1 MTSASI
7 VNVPI
12 NTQKVSANAGNKTE
26 AGGED
31 FVKMMSKSIS
41 NVNADSKAQT
51 EAAERKDS
59 NVSKASDQDD
69 SDTYKFEKK
78 VGTKLKSK
86 ETAMEEAKDT
96 AEEAVE
102 KFDSEIRE
110 ELKSKLGISD
120 EELDNLLNSMGLVIQ
135 DLMQPQNL
143 VAVVGELTGNK
154 DSLGML
160 LDENISSI
168 LSNVNDVV
176 QSLTKEIGM
185 DVSNILALT
194 ESKDHEITLEEVTF
208 ELQELGFTL
217 EDVTPEVFENLPK
230 ELQQKI
236 QDVTVNPVSEPVEED
251 QVEVT
256 VVTETPVV
264 SRSEA
269 EVEELPVDETEKTV
283 EPEAEVITTT
293 DSSETP
299 DESTK
304 NGTDQAKEEL
314 LDRSLAER
322 EPSPTVFHSSA
333 TFTQTMESVSVE
345 ATTTTTTTTTSQ
357 IDVQRMMTDIV
368 NQAKVTITEEVQ
380 TMEMVLNPEH
390 LGKLFMEVTAKDGQI
405 NAKIYTENEAVKN
418 ALENQLVVLKENMN
432 QQGMKIDAVEVSVGT
447 HEFERNLEERASDQE
462 RRDAEN
468 LMQQDKNNQKNGRM
482 RNIDLNNLDNLQG
495 LMSEEEQLVAQIM
508 KDNGNTVNYM
518 A

>member
-41 NVNADSKAQT
+41 NVNADSKVQT

-59 NVSKASDQDD
+59 NVSKASDKDD
-69 SDTYKFEKK
+69 RDTYKFEKK

-143 VAVVGELTGNK
+143 VAVVGELTGNT

-160 LDENISSI
+160 LDENISLI
-168 LSNVNDVV
+168 LSNANDVV

-194 ESKDHEITLEEVTF
+194 EPKDNEITLEEVTF

-236 QDVTVNPVSEPVEED
+236 QELNANPFSEPVEED

-256 VVTETPVV
+256 VVTETAVV
-264 SRSEA
+264 SNAEA
-269 EVEELPVDETEKTV
+269 EVEELPVDETEEMV
-283 EPEAEVITTT
+283 EPEAEVVTTT

-322 EPSPTVFHSSA
+322 DPSPTVFHSSA

-345 ATTTTTTTTTSQ
+345 ATTTTTTTSQ
-357 IDVQRMMTDIV
+357 IDVQRMITDIV

-405 NAKIYTENEAVKN
+405 SAKIYTENEAVKN
-418 ALENQLVVLKENMN
+418 ALENQLVVFKENMN

>member
-12 NTQKVSANAGNKTE
+12 NTQKVSANAGNKAE

-31 FVKMMSKSIS
+31 FVKMMSKSFS
-41 NVNADSKAQT
+41 NVNADSMAQT
-51 EAAERKDS
+51 EAADRKDS

-143 VAVVGELTGNK
+143 VAVVGEITGNT

-168 LSNVNDVV
+168 LSNVHDVV

-194 ESKDHEITLEEVTF
+194 EPKDNEITLEEVTF

-217 EDVTPEVFENLPK
+217 EDVTPEVFENLPE

-236 QDVTVNPVSEPVEED
+236 QDLTVNPVSEPVEED

-264 SRSEA
+264 FRSEA
-269 EVEELPVDETEKTV
+269 EVEELPVDETEETV
-283 EPEAEVITTT
+283 EPEAEVVTTT

-322 EPSPTVFHSSA
+322 DPSPTVFHSSA

-345 ATTTTTTTTTSQ
+345 ATTTTTTTTSQ
-357 IDVQRMMTDIV
+357 IDVQRMITDIV

-405 NAKIYTENEAVKN
+405 SAKIYTENEAVKN
-418 ALENQLVVLKENMN
+418 ALENQLVVFKENMN

>member
-59 NVSKASDQDD
+59 NVSKASDKDD
-69 SDTYKFEKK
+69 RDTYKFEKK

-120 EELDNLLNSMGLVIQ
+120 EELDNLLDSMGLVIQ

-143 VAVVGELTGNK
+143 VAVVGELTGNT

-168 LSNVNDVV
+168 LSNANDVV

-194 ESKDHEITLEEVTF
+194 EPKDNEITLEEVTF

-236 QDVTVNPVSEPVEED
+236 QELNANPVSEPVEED

-256 VVTETPVV
+256 VVTETAVV
-264 SRSEA
+264 SNAEA
-269 EVEELPVDETEKTV
+269 EVEELPVDETGEMV
-283 EPEAEVITTT
+283 EPEAEVVTTT

-322 EPSPTVFHSSA
+322 DPSPTVFHSSA

-345 ATTTTTTTTTSQ
+345 ATTTTTTTSQ
-357 IDVQRMMTDIV
+357 IDVQRMITDIV

-405 NAKIYTENEAVKN
+405 SAKIYTENEAVKN
-418 ALENQLVVLKENMN
+418 ALENQLVVFKENMN

>member
-59 NVSKASDQDD
+59 NVSKASDKDD
-69 SDTYKFEKK
+69 RDTYKFEKK

-120 EELDNLLNSMGLVIQ
+120 EELDNLLDSMGLVIQ

-143 VAVVGELTGNK
+143 VAVVGELTGNT

-168 LSNVNDVV
+168 LSNANDVV

-194 ESKDHEITLEEVTF
+194 EPKDNEITLEEVTF

-236 QDVTVNPVSEPVEED
+236 QELNANPVSEPVEED

-256 VVTETPVV
+256 VVTETAVV
-264 SRSEA
+264 SNAEA
-269 EVEELPVDETEKTV
+269 EVEELLADETEEMV
-283 EPEAEVITTT
+283 EPEAEVVTTT

-322 EPSPTVFHSSA
+322 DPSPTVFHSSA

-345 ATTTTTTTTTSQ
+345 ATTTTTTTSQ
-357 IDVQRMMTDIV
+357 IDVQRMITDIV

-405 NAKIYTENEAVKN
+405 SAKIYTENEAVKN
-418 ALENQLVVLKENMN
+418 ALENQLVVFKENMN

>member
-59 NVSKASDQDD
+59 NVSKASDKDD
-69 SDTYKFEKK
+69 RDTYKFEKK

-143 VAVVGELTGNK
+143 VAVVGELTGNT

-176 QSLTKEIGM
+176 QNLTKEIGM

-194 ESKDHEITLEEVTF
+194 EPMDKEITLEEVTF

-236 QDVTVNPVSEPVEED
+236 QDLTVNPVSEPVEEN

-256 VVTETPVV
+256 VVTETAVA
-264 SRSEA
+264 SHAEA
-269 EVEELPVDETEKTV
+269 EVEELPVDETEETV

-322 EPSPTVFHSSA
+322 DPSPTVFHSSA

-345 ATTTTTTTTTSQ
+345 ATTTTTTTSQ
-357 IDVQRMMTDIV
+357 IDVQRMITDIV

-405 NAKIYTENEAVKN
+405 SAKIYTENEAVKN
-418 ALENQLVVLKENMN
+418 ALENQLVVFKENMN

>member
-59 NVSKASDQDD
+59 NVSKASDKDD
-69 SDTYKFEKK
+69 RDTYKFEKK

-120 EELDNLLNSMGLVIQ
+120 EELDNLLDSMGLVIQ

-143 VAVVGELTGNK
+143 VAVVGELTGNT

-168 LSNVNDVV
+168 LSNANDVV

-194 ESKDHEITLEEVTF
+194 EPKDNEITLEEVTF

-236 QDVTVNPVSEPVEED
+236 QELNANPVSEPVEED

-256 VVTETPVV
+256 VVTETAVV
-264 SRSEA
+264 SNAEA
-269 EVEELPVDETEKTV
+269 EVEELPVDETEEMV
-283 EPEAEVITTT
+283 EPEAEVVTTT
-293 DSSETP
+293 DPSETP

-322 EPSPTVFHSSA
+322 DPSPTVFHSSA

-345 ATTTTTTTTTSQ
+345 ATTTTTTTSQ
-357 IDVQRMMTDIV
+357 IDVQRMITDIV

-405 NAKIYTENEAVKN
+405 SAKIYTENEAVKN
-418 ALENQLVVLKENMN
+418 ALENQLVVFKENMN

>member
-59 NVSKASDQDD
+59 NVSKASDKDD
-69 SDTYKFEKK
+69 RDTYKFEKK

-143 VAVVGELTGNK
+143 VAVVGELTGNT

-168 LSNVNDVV
+168 LSNANDVV

-194 ESKDHEITLEEVTF
+194 EPKDNEITLEEVTF

-236 QDVTVNPVSEPVEED
+236 QDLTVNPVSEPVEED

-256 VVTETPVV
+256 VVTETAVV
-264 SRSEA
+264 SNAEA
-269 EVEELPVDETEKTV
+269 EVEELPVDETEEMV
-283 EPEAEVITTT
+283 EPEAEVVTTT

-322 EPSPTVFHSSA
+322 DPSPTVFHSSA

-345 ATTTTTTTTTSQ
+345 ATTTTTTASQ
-357 IDVQRMMTDIV
+357 IDVQRMITDIV

-405 NAKIYTENEAVKN
+405 SAKIYTENEAVKN
-418 ALENQLVVLKENMN
+418 ALENQLVVFKENMN

>member
-59 NVSKASDQDD
+59 NVSKASDKDD
-69 SDTYKFEKK
+69 RDTYKFEKK

-120 EELDNLLNSMGLVIQ
+120 EELDNLLDSMGLVIQ

-143 VAVVGELTGNK
+143 VAVVGELTGNT

-168 LSNVNDVV
+168 LSNANDVV

-194 ESKDHEITLEEVTF
+194 EPKDNEITLEEVTF

-236 QDVTVNPVSEPVEED
+236 QELNANPVSEPVEED

-256 VVTETPVV
+256 VVTETAVV
-264 SRSEA
+264 SNAEA
-269 EVEELPVDETEKTV
+269 EVEELPVDETEEMV
-283 EPEAEVITTT
+283 EPEAEVVTTT

-322 EPSPTVFHSSA
+322 DPSPTVFHSSA

-345 ATTTTTTTTTSQ
+345 ATTTTTTTSQ
-357 IDVQRMMTDIV
+357 IDVQRMITDIV

-405 NAKIYTENEAVKN
+405 SAKIYTENEAVKN
-418 ALENQLVVLKENMN
+418 ALENQLVVFKENMN

>member
-59 NVSKASDQDD
+59 NVSKASDKDD
-69 SDTYKFEKK
+69 RDTYKFEKK

-120 EELDNLLNSMGLVIQ
+120 EELDNLLDSMGLVIQ

-143 VAVVGELTGNK
+143 VAVVGELTGNT

-168 LSNVNDVV
+168 LSNANDVV

-194 ESKDHEITLEEVTF
+194 EPKDNEITLEEVTF

-236 QDVTVNPVSEPVEED
+236 QELNANPVSEPVEED

-256 VVTETPVV
+256 VVTETAVV
-264 SRSEA
+264 SNAEA
-269 EVEELPVDETEKTV
+269 EVEELPVDGTEEMV
-283 EPEAEVITTT
+283 EPEAEVVTTT

-322 EPSPTVFHSSA
+322 DPSPTVFHSSA

-345 ATTTTTTTTTSQ
+345 ATTTTTTTSQ
-357 IDVQRMMTDIV
+357 IDVQRMITDIV

-390 LGKLFMEVTAKDGQI
+390 LGKLFMEVTVKDGQI
-405 NAKIYTENEAVKN
+405 SAKIYTENEAVKN
-418 ALENQLVVLKENMN
+418 ALENQLVVFKENMN